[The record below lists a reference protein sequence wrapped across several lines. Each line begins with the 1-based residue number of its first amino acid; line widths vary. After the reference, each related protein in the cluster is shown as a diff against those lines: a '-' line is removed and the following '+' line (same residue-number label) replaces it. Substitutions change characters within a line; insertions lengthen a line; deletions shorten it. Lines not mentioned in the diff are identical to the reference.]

1 MPCWPLS
8 VVLRKRNILF
18 RKSKWNFKERM
29 FGQQFYKIL
38 ILGLEDMDNM
48 NLYEDFLKKSL

>member
-1 MPCWPLS
+1 
-8 VVLRKRNILF
+8 
-18 RKSKWNFKERM
+18 M